1 LPLLLFSLL
10 INSSGRC
17 VFLGVFLMP
26 LHGLPY
32 FTPVVFSQKF
42 TIPKTVD
49 NLTIE
54 SGKLASAAERGA
66 GTSNRMKLHSHTVI
80 PPPAAGWFTSTLAV
94 AQSPRGHRRHV
105 VTGSKPANSAASA
118 SSASLCFHAKLPAKL
133 AFVPYPWASGHVDQS
148 VWVLWLVALQAQEL
162 PFTCSHNM
170 F

>member
-1 LPLLLFSLL
+1 
-10 INSSGRC
+10 
-17 VFLGVFLMP
+17 MP

-42 TIPKTVD
+42 TIPKTLD

-66 GTSNRMKLHSHTVI
+66 GISNRMKLHSHTVI

-94 AQSPRGHRRHV
+94 AQSPPGHCRHV

-133 AFVPYPWASGHVDQS
+133 AFVPYPNGPRVMLIRAFGSCG
-148 VWVLWLVALQAQEL
+148 WLPCKHRNCLL
-162 PFTCSHNM
+162 PVPTTCSEALVCAVAVIVSLSL
-170 F
+170 FLRTS